1 MTQWQRVAIIIVAV
15 LTSCALMGS
24 SAWWAFQ
31 ALEKPSRLRNFLL
44 LLGAVYIAGA
54 INGIWGVV
62 NGSAPLWSMLF
73 LPIPVLV
80 AWLYFRSA
88 ARISVP
94 PKS

>member
-1 MTQWQRVAIIIVAV
+1 MTQWQSVAIIIVAV
-15 LTSCALMGS
+15 LTSCAFMGL

-31 ALEKPSRLRNFLL
+31 TVEKPSRLRKILL

-73 LPIPVLV
+73 LPIPVGA
-80 AWLYFRSA
+80 AWLYLRSA
-88 ARISVP
+88 ARTSVP
-94 PKS
+94 PKR